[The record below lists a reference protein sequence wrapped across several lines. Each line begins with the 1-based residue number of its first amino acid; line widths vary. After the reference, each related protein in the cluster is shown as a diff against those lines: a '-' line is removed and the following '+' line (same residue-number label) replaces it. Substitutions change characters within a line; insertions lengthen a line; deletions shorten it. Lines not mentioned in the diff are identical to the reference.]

1 MKNFNKRTKSFL
13 LGQSFWKWAKRSTC
27 RRCVGLNMR
36 TMSSI
41 APTFKFKKI
50 ISKSQPNLFVAN
62 LRDWVTELHQSS
74 SNFQRTP
81 SVKVTHPPTAGSPGR
96 WWSGRQVFLKL
107 LTEPSC
113 SYFQCKSF
121 HVTVLFIFSM
131 KMFSRTRRSDILNVN
146 SIQYLQMESKLFLA
160 QNYLVG
166 GDVVEAIE
174 GVCWSHTKH
183 KN

>member
-1 MKNFNKRTKSFL
+1 MS
-13 LGQSFWKWAKRSTC
+13 KRSTF

-50 ISKSQPNLFVAN
+50 ISKSQPNLC
-62 LRDWVTELHQSS
+62 DWVTELHQSS

-131 KMFSRTRRSDILNVN
+131 KSDILNVN
-146 SIQYLQMESKLFLA
+146 SIQYLQIQSKLFLA

>member
-1 MKNFNKRTKSFL
+1 
-13 LGQSFWKWAKRSTC
+13 
-27 RRCVGLNMR
+27 
-36 TMSSI
+36 
-41 APTFKFKKI
+41 
-50 ISKSQPNLFVAN
+50 
-62 LRDWVTELHQSS
+62 
-74 SNFQRTP
+74 
-81 SVKVTHPPTAGSPGR
+81 
-96 WWSGRQVFLKL
+96 
-107 LTEPSC
+107 
-113 SYFQCKSF
+113 
-121 HVTVLFIFSM
+121 M